1 MTMSTP
7 RSPQRAI
14 SLVCILALIT
24 QLLIDLGYPT
34 PTRAIDLP
42 LIGIT
47 QIDAGYQWQATHQCA
62 VADGGLKCWGSNSS
76 GQLGTG
82 NINLERLPTD
92 VAGLDSG
99 VAQVSTGQSHTCARR
114 NNGRI
119 QCWGHNYYGQ
129 LGNDQASAQ
138 DETLPVDVVDIGH
151 DGEMD
156 AVDVSTG
163 DHHTCA
169 IVDADGVPSIV
180 VCWGDNDAGQLGVNG
195 SWQQFE
201 KPELPVLKHDG
212 TALENIQ
219 KVSAGGYH
227 TCALLTNGS
236 VWCWGAGSFGQLGD
250 GDAVERR
257 YAVQVQGLNSGVQ
270 DISAG
275 GYFTCAVL
283 DDGRVKCWGENNW
296 GQLGD
301 LTTTDRHTPAV
312 AKISGAI
319 AIDAGH
325 SHTCVIVDQPAN
337 DIDHAALCWGENNG
351 GQLGDDTLEDSADP
365 RPVSGLGSGVLQIA
379 AGYGQTCAR
388 LSGGTMKCWG
398 YNNIEQLGTGQDDY
412 LFRTPQTVIVGEIS
426 FGQEEFPIDIGDVG
440 ADVPEAP
447 RHDYGDAPDDTVSG
461 MLAYAGVAAHFPTLS
476 NANRSGPRHR
486 SPGLVY
492 LGTQNTNDA
501 PTDADGT
508 PNLDTATL
516 LANLDGGDDGWLNQR
531 QINRIENC
539 APIDLRLRLRH
550 RLTQTVPLYLN
561 VWFDGNR
568 DGDWKDEDPCRVGG
582 SASEW
587 IVRDYNPNPLNNS
600 DNLITI
606 TTRAILSNSP
616 TNPAWLRISLS
627 DRPAI
632 VPSFP
637 LNASADGR
645 GPYSD
650 YFNYGETEDY
660 LWDPVTPTERYGTWQ
675 INQQINTHKPYPLLG
690 VGDLVSY
697 TVDVSRVGGST
708 SAVSAKLLDVI
719 PPELSLVG
727 GPSIQVV
734 SPTISTTATA
744 YEPDKGGPQGRV
756 SWQGT
761 LSAGGKLRFSFQ
773 ARIDACPNAAITNTA
788 RLLLPGPGT
797 QSSSPTYLPINCLP
811 PERPTLTLNK
821 QRVDA
826 MGATTLSDPN
836 APMSETVYLITL
848 SASPVISEINVGIS
862 DAMPTGLKVVEVFAP
877 RGTITTTKADHT
889 VLWQGTLSAS
899 DSSAQLW
906 IRAQVDH
913 PTACGTTLTN
923 TALWGVRLPNG
934 ELVQGIGNSVTF
946 TPVCEPTAPPTASPT
961 ERPTHTPTARPTY
974 TPVPVATNTPVPL
987 PSDAP
992 IDASTNTPVPRATNT
1007 SVPLPTLTPTRRR
1020 THTPVPVAT
1029 NTSVPLPPD
1038 ASPNA
1043 PTNTPVPRATNTSV
1057 PIVLP
1062 PEISAIYLP
1071 MLTR

>member
-1 MTMSTP
+1 MNAPLT
-7 RSPQRAI
+7 PQRAI
-14 SLVCILALIT
+14 SVVCALTLIT
-24 QLLIDLGYPT
+24 QFLINLGYPAT
-34 PTRAIDLP
+34 TRAIDLP
-42 LIGIT
+42 LVGIT

-82 NINLERLPTD
+82 NNSLKDLPTD
-92 VAGLDSG
+92 VSGLDSG
-99 VAQVSTGQSHTCARR
+99 VAQVTTGQSHTCARR

-129 LGNDQASAQ
+129 LGNDHASSQ

-156 AVDVSTG
+156 AVDVSAG
-163 DHHTCA
+163 YHHTCA
-169 IVDADGVPSIV
+169 IVDMSSVPSIV

-212 TALENIQ
+212 TALENIK

-227 TCALLTNGS
+227 TCALLNNGS

-257 YAVQVQGLNSGVQ
+257 YAVPVQGLSSGVQ

-275 GYFTCAVL
+275 GYFTCAAL
-283 DDGRVKCWGENNW
+283 EDGRVACWGENNW

-301 LTTTDRHTPAV
+301 LTTTDRHTPAFV
-312 AKISGAI
+312 KISGAI

-325 SHTCVIVDQPAN
+325 SHTCAIVDQPAN

-351 GQLGDDTLEDSADP
+351 GQLGDDTLDDSADP

-388 LSGGTMKCWG
+388 LTGGTMKCWG
-398 YNNIEQLGTGQDDY
+398 YNNIEQLGTGRDDY
-412 LFRTPQTVIVGEIS
+412 LFRTPQTVIVGELS
-426 FGQEEFPIDIGDVG
+426 LGQEETPIDIGDVEP
-440 ADVPEAP
+440 DVPAAP
-447 RHDYGDAPDDTVSG
+447 RHDYGDAPDDTISG

-476 NANRSGPRHR
+476 NTHRSGPRHLNLR
-486 SPGLVY
+486 WVY
-492 LGTQNTNDA
+492 LGTQNSVDA

-508 PNLDTATL
+508 PNLDSSNL
-516 LANLDGGDDGWLNQR
+516 LANLDGGDEGWLNQR
-531 QINRIENC
+531 QITRIDPC
-539 APIDLRLRLRH
+539 GTVDLRLRLRH
-550 RLTQTVPLYLN
+550 RLTQTMPLYLN

-568 DGDWKDEDPCRVGG
+568 DGDWKDEEPCRIGG
-582 SASEW
+582 TASEW
-587 IVRDYNPNPLNNS
+587 IVRDYNPNPLAS
-600 DNLITI
+600 TDSIITI

-616 TNPAWLRISLS
+616 ANPAWLRISLS

-637 LNASADGR
+637 PNAIADGR
-645 GPYSD
+645 GPFSD

-660 LWDPVTPTERYGTWQ
+660 LWDPVTLAERYGTWDIHQ
-675 INQQINTHKPYPLLG
+675 TVTVDKPYTMLK
-690 VGDLVSY
+690 VGDTLSY
-697 TVDVSRVGGST
+697 TVDVSRDGGST
-708 SAVSAKLLDVI
+708 SAVTAKLLDVL
-719 PPELSLVG
+719 PPEISLVG
-727 GPSIQVV
+727 SPVMSVV
-734 SPTISTTATA
+734 SPTISTTHTL
-744 YEPDKGGPQGRV
+744 YEPDKGGPSGRV

-761 LSAGGKLRFSFQ
+761 LSAGSKLRFSFQ

-797 QSSSPTYLPINCLP
+797 QSNDATYVPMNCLP
-811 PERPTLTLNK
+811 PEHPTLTLNK

-826 MGATTLSDPN
+826 IGATTLSDPN
-836 APMSETVYLITL
+836 AAISETVYLMTL
-848 SASPVISEINVGIS
+848 SASPVTTDVNAGIS
-862 DAMPTGLKVVEVFAP
+862 DLMPTGLKVVEVFAP
-877 RGTITTTKADHT
+877 HGTVTVTKQDHIAA
-889 VLWQGTLSAS
+889 WQGTLTAGIPT
-899 DSSAQLW
+899 AQFW
-906 IRAQVDH
+906 VRAQVDH
-913 PTACGTTLTN
+913 PAVCGTTLTN
-923 TALWGVRLPNG
+923 TAVWGVRLPNG
-934 ELVQGIGNSVTF
+934 ELLQDSSNSVTF
-946 TPVCEPTAPPTASPT
+946 TPLCAPTAQPTAT
-961 ERPTHTPTARPTY
+961 ATGRPTYTPTPRPTY

-992 IDASTNTPVPRATNT
+992 IDAPTNTPVPRATNT

-1020 THTPVPVAT
+1020 TNTPVPVAT

-1038 ASPNA
+1038 ASPGA

-1057 PIVLP
+1057 PLVLP
-1062 PEISAIYLP
+1062 PEITAVYLP
-1071 MLTR
+1071 VLSR